1 MIKIYFLNSFK
12 GFFFFLSNETMDMK
26 MPSGC
31 KGFKVTA
38 NRDRIY
44 NLNNR
49 DQYQPIIMKRIL

>member
-1 MIKIYFLNSFK
+1 
-12 GFFFFLSNETMDMK
+12 MDMK

-44 NLNNR
+44 NLNNQ
-49 DQYQPIIMKRIL
+49 DQYQPIIMKRNLESISPVKILIRASL